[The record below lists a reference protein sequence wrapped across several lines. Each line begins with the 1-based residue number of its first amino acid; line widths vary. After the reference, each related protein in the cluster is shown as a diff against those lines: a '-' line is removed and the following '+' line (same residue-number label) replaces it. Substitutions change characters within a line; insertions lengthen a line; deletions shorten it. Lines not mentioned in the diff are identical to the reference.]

1 MFARVLRQQVRVG
14 PELRR
19 LYTDAASS
27 AGEAVAARRKDLG
40 VTNG

>member
-19 LYTDAASS
+19 LYTDAASG
-27 AGEAVAARRKDLG
+27 AGEAVDARQKELG
-40 VTNG
+40 ESHG